1 MPDVQMSPPAGPVG
15 GSTDQSIMAM
25 QQAAADQMRL
35 MEASTRVST
44 QIQAAS
50 STAHTIEG
58 ANAAG
63 GEVAKSA
70 ANDIRSSAKAQ

>member
-1 MPDVQMSPPAGPVG
+1 MADVQMSPPVGAGV
-15 GSTDQSIMAM
+15 GSTEQSIAAM
-25 QQAAADQMRL
+25 QQAAADQANL
-35 MEASTRVST
+35 MRVST
-44 QIQAAS
+44 QVSSQIQAAS
-50 STAHTIEG
+50 SAAHTIEG

>member
-1 MPDVQMSPPAGPVG
+1 MPSQVPG
-15 GSTDQSIMAM
+15 GDGSVDSSIAAM
-25 QQAAADQMRL
+25 QKAAADQTRL
-35 MEASTRVST
+35 MVASTQVSS

-63 GEVAKSA
+63 GEVAKAA
-70 ANDIRSSAKAQ
+70 ANDIRTSAKSN